1 MSCVVF
7 HDRLFCFGRWRC
19 QSRVR
24 RLLPLILFFN
34 LATLARA
41 GDDVIA
47 KRTTQPEMPET
58 YVSPTN
64 GLGSW
69 IWEKQTLDDQT
80 CQLWKAFEIPQPGG
94 VTNAQLVLTVDN
106 EFTLYLDGQ
115 ELGRGSEWR
124 ELFVFDV
131 TRLMSPGRHILAVRC
146 YNGSFFAGMIL
157 GLQANLTNGRTL
169 EVKSDDTWRVVP
181 NGLKRWEKAKEPQAG
196 WAAATVI
203 APLGSKPWWTQPE
216 YVNRMPP
223 PQSSEIHFWQTGW
236 FQITMLGSGGVI
248 VLIVFRL
255 MAQLAFHQ
263 NERRLLQRERA
274 RIASEIHDDI
284 GSRMTQLVLDGEE
297 MQGELSVDSGLRA
310 RMNRLCD
317 DVRGLL
323 STMDEILWAVNPRRD
338 TLLDFATYIS
348 KYTQKF
354 LKPTRIQCLL
364 ELDPEISTTEFD
376 LPLRRSLFLAI
387 KESLNN
393 AVKHSAARE
402 LLLKMQWQNQ
412 TLVVIVQDNGRGF
425 DLSTPE
431 LERNGLTNMAQRM
444 IEIGGRCL
452 VTSQPGKGFRVEFSI
467 PVKPRHPWPWIWN
480 TGRFSEPMNELG
492 KPRGNGLSTSHEPTK
507 S

>member
-1 MSCVVF
+1 
-7 HDRLFCFGRWRC
+7 
-19 QSRVR
+19 
-24 RLLPLILFFN
+24 
-34 LATLARA
+34 
-41 GDDVIA
+41 
-47 KRTTQPEMPET
+47 
-58 YVSPTN
+58 
-64 GLGSW
+64 
-69 IWEKQTLDDQT
+69 
-80 CQLWKAFEIPQPGG
+80 
-94 VTNAQLVLTVDN
+94 
-106 EFTLYLDGQ
+106 
-115 ELGRGSEWR
+115 
-124 ELFVFDV
+124 
-131 TRLMSPGRHILAVRC
+131 
-146 YNGSFFAGMIL
+146 
-157 GLQANLTNGRTL
+157 
-169 EVKSDDTWRVVP
+169 
-181 NGLKRWEKAKEPQAG
+181 
-196 WAAATVI
+196 
-203 APLGSKPWWTQPE
+203 
-216 YVNRMPP
+216 
-223 PQSSEIHFWQTGW
+223 
-236 FQITMLGSGGVI
+236 
-248 VLIVFRL
+248 
-255 MAQLAFHQ
+255 
-263 NERRLLQRERA
+263 
-274 RIASEIHDDI
+274 
-284 GSRMTQLVLDGEE
+284 
-297 MQGELSVDSGLRA
+297 
-310 RMNRLCD
+310 
-317 DVRGLL
+317 
-323 STMDEILWAVNPRRD
+323 MDEILWAVNPRRD

-354 LKPTRIQCLL
+354 LTPTRIQCLL